1 MHDQLNATE
10 RRETEKANQAMFY
23 GPAMMLAIQEAKEKA
38 RRKVIRETKVSKL
51 EFKRSEIWLRD

>member
-1 MHDQLNATE
+1 
-10 RRETEKANQAMFY
+10 MFY